1 MLSLCFR
8 CASLGAVALSFAL
21 AIGSA
26 RTFAAVTIVNANN
39 SAPGDDFTNASTS
52 NTTPLT
58 PGAALGSSNW
68 YYNNVRNNGHVG
80 IRTDLP
86 RSGDGSAWLSTT
98 QGPSGASSKAD
109 IEYYLPGG
117 APLGT
122 LGTLSSLSYD
132 WYRSAGGTA
141 NAWLHPVLRLFIA
154 SPDRTKTGYLV
165 FEREVN
171 RDTFG
176 PHPIPVVAPTGAWQ
190 TDDIAGGDYRLWST
204 GSTLPNTALYYNA
217 WTVSAW
223 KAGYASYDVLGISAG
238 VGSGWGT
245 FDGAVDNITIAFG
258 GPEATYNFEVDSTAV
273 PEPASLVA
281 WSLLGLAGLGYCRLR
296 RRSAR

>member
-1 MLSLCFR
+1 
-8 CASLGAVALSFAL
+8 VALSITL
-21 AIGSA
+21 AVAST

-39 SAPGDDFTNASTS
+39 AAPGDDFTNASSS

-86 RSGDGSAWLSTT
+86 RDGDGSAWMSTT
-98 QGPSGASSKAD
+98 QGPGGLSSKAD

-117 APLGT
+117 ASLGT

-132 WYRSAGGTA
+132 WYRSSGGTA
-141 NAWLHPVLRLFIA
+141 SAWLHPVLRLFVA

-176 PHPIPVVAPTGAWQ
+176 PFPTPVVAPTNAWQ
-190 TDDIAGGDYRLWST
+190 TDDIAGGNYRLWST
-204 GSTLPNTALYYNA
+204 GSLPNTALYYTALTLSDWQTNY
-217 WTVSAW
+217 
-223 KAGYASYDVLGISAG
+223 GSYDVLGISSG

-245 FDGAVDNITIAFG
+245 FSGAVDNITIAFG
-258 GPEATYNFEVDSTAV
+258 GPEVTYNFEVASVAV

-281 WSLLGLAGLGYCRLR
+281 WSLLGIAGLGYCRLR
-296 RRSAR
+296 RRSAG